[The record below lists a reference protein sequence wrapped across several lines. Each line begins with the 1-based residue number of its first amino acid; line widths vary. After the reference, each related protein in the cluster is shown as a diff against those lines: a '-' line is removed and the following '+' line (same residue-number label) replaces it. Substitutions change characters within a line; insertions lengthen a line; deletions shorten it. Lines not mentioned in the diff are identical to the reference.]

1 MQTHRCVIVAGAP
14 IGRYDVIRSLLR
26 PDDFVICC
34 DCGLRHLEA
43 LGVRPS
49 LVVGDFDSTENP
61 HMDVETIVLPCEKDD
76 TDSVYA
82 VREAV
87 RRGFEDFLLVGA
99 VGGRLDHTLG
109 NVAIL
114 LYLDGLGK
122 RGVIADDESV
132 MEVVSRAPARIPDG
146 SCAYF
151 SLLNVDGSARG
162 ITIRNAK
169 YPLENGVIPVDYQ
182 YGISNEVLPGKTAE
196 VTVREGRVLLVRVRG
211 EMPLKS

>member
-26 PDDFVICC
+26 PDDFVVCC

-43 LGVRPS
+43 LGVTPS

-61 HMDVETIVLPCEKDD
+61 HLDVETIVLPREKDD

-87 RRGFEDFLLVGA
+87 RRGFDDFLLVGA

-114 LYLDGLGK
+114 LYLDRIGK

-132 MEVVSRAPARIPDG
+132 MEVVSRDPARIPYG

-196 VTVREGRVLLVRVRG
+196 VTVREGRVLLVRVRE